1 MKVSLLAATIL
12 TSTLALSSLSA
23 FAAPS
28 PKSGSACVKAGKI
41 QTYKGLKY
49 TCIKS
54 GKKLVWNK
62 GEPTTARQ
70 PSIGPSPKPS
80 TIALPAPSQT
90 PSPYTTLSPQ
100 TRALSLSEKWSQI
113 DQSALGV
120 FYDWATKEIP
130 KNHNIKIEYVIS
142 DKADKDAVEE
152 MKRRYELA
160 ARFWAPYSTVT
171 NAFKVVIANHN
182 EARWI
187 CEITY
192 EWLYRIQS
200 VSECIENVS
209 NGRPD
214 IPTAGQRQFRDR
226 NVDSYQIK
234 NLTELGTRFFTGRV
248 EHEFTHNIFYEQS
261 SQYQNFMPCWQI
273 EGGPEFFGILIAMR
287 LDANSYIQA
296 RNIKFETDFLRLN
309 EMNWGLDEWINFLN
323 EIDRTDILNRQGDT
337 CGPVRSKIYDHSIL
351 ANEYIVK
358 KVGIP
363 GYLKL
368 IRDASKTSWSE
379 TVKQTFGVE
388 KKDLYREMADY
399 MMKQYRLARANSWSY
414 QELQKVPYGR

>member
-1 MKVSLLAATIL
+1 
-12 TSTLALSSLSA
+12 
-23 FAAPS
+23 
-28 PKSGSACVKAGKI
+28 
-41 QTYKGLKY
+41 LKY

-160 ARFWAPYSTVT
+160 ARFWTPYSTVT

-192 EWLYRIQS
+192 EWL
-200 VSECIENVS
+200 
-209 NGRPD
+209 
-214 IPTAGQRQFRDR
+214 
-226 NVDSYQIK
+226 
-234 NLTELGTRFFTGRV
+234 
-248 EHEFTHNIFYEQS
+248 
-261 SQYQNFMPCWQI
+261 
-273 EGGPEFFGILIAMR
+273 
-287 LDANSYIQA
+287 
-296 RNIKFETDFLRLN
+296 
-309 EMNWGLDEWINFLN
+309 
-323 EIDRTDILNRQGDT
+323 
-337 CGPVRSKIYDHSIL
+337 
-351 ANEYIVK
+351 
-358 KVGIP
+358 
-363 GYLKL
+363 
-368 IRDASKTSWSE
+368 
-379 TVKQTFGVE
+379 
-388 KKDLYREMADY
+388 
-399 MMKQYRLARANSWSY
+399 
-414 QELQKVPYGR
+414 